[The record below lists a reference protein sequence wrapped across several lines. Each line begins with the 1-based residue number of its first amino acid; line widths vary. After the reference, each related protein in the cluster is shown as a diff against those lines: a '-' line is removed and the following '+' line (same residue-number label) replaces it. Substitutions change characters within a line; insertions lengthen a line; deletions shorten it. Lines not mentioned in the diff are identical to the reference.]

1 MGVKHLTSEDRFYIE
16 KRRIDN
22 TSMRTIA
29 KELGC
34 SPSTISREVK
44 RNTPDDFLG
53 LYSHRAATN
62 LSKKDGQK
70 QVKTRHSKLLMPLLA
85 LLFESD

>member
-34 SPSTISREVK
+34 SPSTIY
-44 RNTPDDFLG
+44 G
-53 LYSHRAATN
+53 
-62 LSKKDGQK
+62 
-70 QVKTRHSKLLMPLLA
+70 
-85 LLFESD
+85 